1 MVFHSLI
8 NIYNKVVFT
17 DTFGVNKVV
26 CFSTSEHKI
35 KEVTMAQD
43 GQSIE
48 STFLTM
54 VSMIASKHG
63 CAIDDID
70 IENRVINISCSNK
83 KDEAPCAMEIAE
95 AFDGYAV

>member
-1 MVFHSLI
+1 
-8 NIYNKVVFT
+8 
-17 DTFGVNKVV
+17 
-26 CFSTSEHKI
+26 
-35 KEVTMAQD
+35 MAKDSQA
-43 GQSIE
+43 IE

-83 KDEAPCAMEIAE
+83 NNEAPCAAEIAE
-95 AFDGYAV
+95 VFDGYAI